1 MIFTRLGPDA
11 AFYRALTPRWAY
23 MPESGAGA
31 ALVGGRFNR
40 PGVEARYLA
49 ETAEGA
55 LIEYQQESPLLQ
67 PSTLATYLVT
77 AARVVDF
84 SGGYSAEHW
93 SALWAEAY
101 CNWKGLAFLE
111 NVEPPSWVI
120 GDVVRAAV
128 PLESSID
135 RPAILNSAA
144 SCSIRSLQRRS
155 PPRCM
160 TRTGSCH
167 AATTPGANRA
177 D

>member
-67 PSTLATYLVT
+67 PSTLATYLVS

-120 GDVVRAAV
+120 GDVVRAAGAAGILYRSARDPEQRCLV
-128 PLESSID
+128 LYPELAETFAAPVHDPNGQLPRNDDSWRES
-135 RPAILNSAA
+135 R
-144 SCSIRSLQRRS
+144 
-155 PPRCM
+155 
-160 TRTGSCH
+160 
-167 AATTPGANRA
+167 
-177 D
+177 